1 MRPVRRYHGIAFDQR
16 SGIGSATSMKIRS
29 FYLLT
34 LVTSATAALAQ
45 EAAPPLLRAGIVGLD
60 TSHVPAFTKLFNDP
74 KADGDLAGIQVVA
87 GYPGG
92 TDMPASKDRVA
103 KFTEQV
109 QEMGVEIVESIP
121 DLLEKV
127 DVILLESVDGR
138 IHLEEAKQIFPSG
151 KPVFID
157 KPLGGNLPES
167 IAIFELAKKHKV
179 PIFSSSSTRFGAG
192 LSAVDG
198 NTELGDLLGATTWG
212 PCSYQSGTP
221 DLFFYAI
228 HGVEA
233 LYTIMGTGCET
244 VSRVKGPVHDQVTGT
259 WSGGRLGVYRGIVKG
274 KADFGATVYGSKSIL
289 QIAESP
295 NYGLLCRAIG
305 KFFRTGIPP
314 VSEEETLELLTFMEA
329 ADESVRQGGKA
340 VALSEVFAKA
350 KEDAAKLID

>member
-1 MRPVRRYHGIAFDQR
+1 MNLRPLALLLAFTN
-16 SGIGSATSMKIRS
+16 GS
-29 FYLLT
+29 
-34 LVTSATAALAQ
+34 AALA
-45 EAAPPLLRAGIVGLD
+45 EESTPPLLRAGIVGLD

-74 KADGDLAGIQVVA
+74 NAEGDLAGIKVVA

-109 QEMGVEIVESIP
+109 KGMGVEIVETIP
-121 DLLEKV
+121 QLLEKV
-127 DVILLESVDGR
+127 DVVLLESVDGR

-179 PIFSSSSTRFGAG
+179 PLFSSSSTRFGAG
-192 LSAVDG
+192 LSAVG
-198 NTELGDLLGATTWG
+198 ANAELGDLLGATTWG
-212 PCSYQSGTP
+212 PCSYQPGTP

-233 LYTIMGTGCET
+233 LYTIMGKGCET

-259 WSGGRLGVYRGIVKG
+259 WSEGRLGVYRGIVRG

-295 NYGLLCRAIG
+295 NYANLCRAIG
-305 KFFRTGIPP
+305 KFFRTGVPP

-329 ADESVRQGGKA
+329 ADESVRQEGKA
-340 VALSEVFAKA
+340 VALNEIFGKA
-350 KEDAAKLID
+350 KEEAAKLVDQ

>member
-1 MRPVRRYHGIAFDQR
+1 MNFRPIALLLFLA
-16 SGIGSATSMKIRS
+16 SGP
-29 FYLLT
+29 
-34 LVTSATAALAQ
+34 VTFAQ
-45 EAAPPLLRAGIVGLD
+45 ESAPPLLRAGIIGLD

-74 KADGDLAGIQVVA
+74 KAVGDLAGIRIVA

-103 KFTEQV
+103 KFTEQIR
-109 QEMGVEIVESIP
+109 EMGVEIVESIP
-121 DLLEKV
+121 QLLEKV
-127 DVILLESVDGR
+127 DVVLLESVDGR

-157 KPLGGNLPES
+157 KPLAGNLPEA

-179 PIFSSSSTRFGAG
+179 PVFSSSSTRFGAG
-192 LSAVDG
+192 LVGLEG
-198 NTELGDLLGATTWG
+198 NKELGDLLGATTWG

-259 WSGGRLGVYRGIVKG
+259 WQDGRLGVYRGIVKG
-274 KADFGATVYGSKSIL
+274 KAGFGATVYGSNGIVQVS
-289 QIAESP
+289 ESP
-295 NYGLLCRAIG
+295 NYGLLCHEIA
-305 KFFRTGIPP
+305 KFFRSGVPP

-329 ADESVRQGGKA
+329 ADESIRQGGKA
-340 VALSEVFAKA
+340 VSIKEVFAKA
-350 KEDAAKLID
+350 KEEAAKLGGE

>member
-1 MRPVRRYHGIAFDQR
+1 MHLRLRALLFVFAIGVPIHGQD
-16 SGIGSATSMKIRS
+16 SAPK
-29 FYLLT
+29 
-34 LVTSATAALAQ
+34 
-45 EAAPPLLRAGIVGLD
+45 PLRAGIVGLD

-74 KADGDLAGIQVVA
+74 KAEGDLADIRVVA

-109 QEMGVEIVESIP
+109 KGMGVEIVDTIP
-121 DLLEKV
+121 QLLEKV

-157 KPLGGNLPES
+157 KPLAGNLPES
-167 IAIFELAKKHKV
+167 IAIFELAKKHQIPV
-179 PIFSSSSTRFGAG
+179 FSSSSTRFGAG
-192 LSAVDG
+192 LSAVEG
-198 NTELGDLLGATTWG
+198 NAELGDLLGATTWG
-212 PCSYQSGTP
+212 PCSYQAGTP

-228 HGVEA
+228 HGIEA

-274 KADFGATVYGSKSIL
+274 KADFGATVYGNKSIL

-295 NYGLLCRAIG
+295 NYANLCREIG
-305 KFFRTGIPP
+305 KFFRSGVPP

-340 VALSEVFAKA
+340 VALEEVFAKA
-350 KEDAAKLID
+350 KAEAAKLIP